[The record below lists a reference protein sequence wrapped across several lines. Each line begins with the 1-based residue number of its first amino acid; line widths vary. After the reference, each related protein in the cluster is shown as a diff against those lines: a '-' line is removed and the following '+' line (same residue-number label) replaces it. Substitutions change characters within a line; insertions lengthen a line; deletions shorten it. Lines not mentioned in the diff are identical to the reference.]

1 MNPSPPHRFR
11 ADAALLLT
19 TVIWGANI
27 TVVKSAVDA
36 LDPITFNSLRI
47 TLSTLTIGLLA
58 WVEAKWYPTPSRP
71 WSIRRG
77 VSFAL
82 LSGLAYPLL
91 FMFGIDRTTAGN
103 TALLLASMPIWTAII
118 SSIFVHERL
127 SRVTW
132 LGLLVSLVG
141 TIVVIV
147 AGGKVSTAQEFY
159 IGNVLILGAAICW
172 ASATVTSG
180 PLLRSISPLRL
191 TFYASLLTTPIH
203 LLIAAHD
210 IPHAFQQLHRPG
222 LVLAIVYSG
231 TMSTGLA
238 YATWHYGVRQ
248 LGGSHASVFQNVV
261 TLVAVLSA
269 WFFLHE
275 PITPVQIG
283 GGLILFAGLYFM
295 RKGRQISLD
304 LAQKDDHPADE

>member
-47 TLSTLTIGLLA
+47 TLSTLTIGLLV
-58 WVEAKWYPTPSRP
+58 WVEAKWYPTPSQR
-71 WSIRRG
+71 WSVRRG
-77 VSFAL
+77 IFFAL

-118 SSIFVHERL
+118 SSTFVHERL

-159 IGNVLILGAAICW
+159 IGNLLILGAAICW

-222 LVLAIVYSG
+222 LVWAIVYSG

-261 TLVAVLSA
+261 TLVAVISA

-304 LAQKDDHPADE
+304 LAKKNDQTAD